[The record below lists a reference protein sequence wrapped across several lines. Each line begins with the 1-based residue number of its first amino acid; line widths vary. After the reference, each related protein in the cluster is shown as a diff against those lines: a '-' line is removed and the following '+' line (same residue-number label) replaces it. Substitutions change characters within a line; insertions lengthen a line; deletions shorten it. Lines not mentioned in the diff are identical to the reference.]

1 MQLPSPTS
9 SYRRRTTYG
18 RYVGRKLRQA
28 QHAALADQA
37 AAATRAVKDAGRRWE
52 DLEEDIQDALA
63 DRDAADER
71 LDGLAASLR
80 FALASRSQDAVKTNP
95 YLKLFPQG
103 LAFYTAAP
111 LSDTAARY
119 KSLWNRVEADL
130 PNEDP
135 LRAEYAPKLH
145 DAIQL
150 FEVSVELV
158 RQTHD
163 NQSRAHAELGLTEE
177 AWEREME
184 RIYGALMAEEGKDH
198 AERYFPKAARR

>member
-1 MQLPSPTS
+1 MQLPSPTA
-9 SYRRRTTYG
+9 SYRRRITYG

-28 QHAALADQA
+28 QHAALADQV

-52 DLEEDIQDALA
+52 DLEEEIQDALA

-71 LDGLAASLR
+71 LDSLASALR
-80 FALASRSQDAVKTNP
+80 FSLASRSQDATKTDP

-111 LSDTAARY
+111 LSETAARY

-130 PNEDP
+130 PSGDP
-135 LRAEYAPKLH
+135 LRAEHGPNLQA
-145 DAIQL
+145 AIRL

-158 RQTHD
+158 GQTTD
-163 NQSRAHAELGLTEE
+163 NQSRAQAELDRAEE

-184 RIYGALMAEEGKDH
+184 RTYAALMAEEGKDH